1 VNKTQ
6 WITVGAG
13 AVLVAVLFLFGRTVP
28 EKTTLKAAEQHS
40 ANDGHNHE
48 SSSIT
53 IDTLLA
59 FYKKAMPKDLQKRA
73 AILEKTAQKTTEKD
87 EKLHAF
93 HQLSR
98 FWADT
103 GRAFEPFAFYKAE
116 AARLES
122 SEKNLTFAAHL
133 FLDNLQNEETPEW
146 RKWKALQAKD
156 LFERSLTINPGNDSS
171 KVGLGACYL
180 FGGISAAP
188 MEGIMKIREVADKDS
203 TNLYAQITLAKGSL
217 FSGQYDKAIT
227 RLEIVNRIKSD
238 DLDAILLLADAYERT
253 NDKKKAIAMYEKSLP
268 LSKQAELKSAI
279 EKRIEELKK

>member
-1 VNKTQ
+1 MNKNQ

-13 AVLVAVLFLFGRTVP
+13 ILLVAALFLFGKTVP
-28 EKTTLKAAEQHS
+28 KKTNKKPAEEHS
-40 ANDGHNHE
+40 VNDGHNHE
-48 SSSIT
+48 TSSIT
-53 IDTLLA
+53 IDTILV
-59 FYKKAMPKDLQKRA
+59 FYKRSMPATLQQRA
-73 AILEKTAQKTTEKD
+73 TDLEKIAQKTSEKD
-87 EKLHAF
+87 EKLHVF

-103 GRAFEPFAFYKAE
+103 GRAFEPFAFYEAE
-116 AARLES
+116 AARLEN

-133 FLDNLQNEETPEW
+133 FLDNLQNEEMPEW

-171 KVGLGACYL
+171 KVGIGACYL

-227 RLEIVNRIKSD
+227 RLEMVNRIKPD
-238 DLDAILLLADAYERT
+238 DLDAALLLADAYERT
-253 NDKKKAIAMYEKSLP
+253 NEKKKAISIYEKCL
-268 LSKQAELKSAI
+268 LLTKQAELKSAL

>member
-1 VNKTQ
+1 M
-6 WITVGAG
+6 A
-13 AVLVAVLFLFGRTVP
+13 LVAALFLLGRTVP
-28 EKTTLKAAEQHS
+28 EKVNKKQPEQHS

-48 SSSIT
+48 VSKIT

-59 FYKKAMPKDLQKRA
+59 FYKKTMPAELLNRA
-73 AILEKTAQKTTEKD
+73 DFLEKNAQKTTQKD
-87 EKLHAF
+87 EKVHVF

-98 FWADT
+98 FWGDT
-103 GRAFEPFAFYKAE
+103 GRAFEPYAWYKAE
-116 AARLES
+116 AARLEN

-133 FLDNLQNEETPEW
+133 FLDNLQNEEMPEW

-227 RLEIVNRIKSD
+227 RLEMVNRLKPD
-238 DLDAILLLADAYERT
+238 ELDVNLLLAEAYERV
-253 NDKKKAIAMYEKSLP
+253 NEKDKAISMYEKC
-268 LSKQAELKSAI
+268 LSMINQAEIKSAI

>member
-1 VNKTQ
+1 MNRTQ

-13 AVLVAVLFLFGRTVP
+13 AAIVAVLFLFGRTVP
-28 EKTTLKAAEQHS
+28 EKTNKKPAEQHN
-40 ANDGHNHE
+40 ADDGHNHE
-48 SSSIT
+48 VSSIT
-53 IDTLLA
+53 IDTLLT
-59 FYKKAMPKDLQKRA
+59 FYKKTMPAALLQRA
-73 AILEKTAQKTTEKD
+73 DNLEKTAKKTTEKD
-87 EKLHAF
+87 GKLHIF

-103 GRAFEPFAFYKAE
+103 GRAFEPFAFYEAE
-116 AARLES
+116 AARLEN

-133 FLDNLQNEETPEW
+133 FLDDLQNEEMPEW

-227 RLEIVNRIKSD
+227 RLEMVNRIKSD

-279 EKRIEELKK
+279 EKRTEELKK